1 MKLKTAKEKLNKTV
15 QKDIFFDFKK
25 RIIFSLIVVGI
36 FLLLAIYNFFISSP
50 LINILLVIVAIIGI
64 TMLLFS
70 ARKLDEAKKI
80 YEQAGIELIER
91 SKKQ

>member
-25 RIIFSLIVVGI
+25 RIIFSLIIVGI
-36 FLLLAIYNFFISSP
+36 FLLLAIYNLFISSP
-50 LINILLVIVAIIGI
+50 LINILLVIIASIGI

-70 ARKLDEAKKI
+70 ARKLDEAKKS